1 MNALPPE
8 TGVAPP
14 EAVSGIETPMPVP
27 FESLP
32 ETLLLNSSVN
42 GLLET
47 ITGAARNF
55 HTISISYADK
65 GGTPTTREIEPYE
78 IRGQHLWAFCLLRQ
92 QTRRFLIYSISSAVE
107 TPNIFSPR
115 WPILI

>member
-27 FESLP
+27 
-32 ETLLLNSSVN
+32 LLNSSVN